1 MRRADDW
8 LNDDRLLP
16 VPRHARAQA
25 RAARGG
31 QGHERGA
38 TPNARAESGRGATTR
53 ARPVPRVRSTPNHHT
68 THTKST
74 ATPAAHPC
82 GFVCMHEIAAKRTP
96 QSTIHSTPGRNPHRL
111 GVTTL
116 RWVPVTDPG
125 FPLTNVPRSPRSP
138 AQSNRTPHRASR
150 IARARCTPRPPQG
163 LRYLNHPRLATSP
176 TDRNNRARMR
186 NQTAHCKRHTRA
198 PARARCTPN
207 LYRGLRGLNHHRLH
221 KGVKQAWVGRDTLPR
236 GIEQPRWQP
245 TPAIP
250 GTTRILLAAWSHR
263 EQQYSTSIW
272 SGRPPTKAVVDPLN
286 CGITRP
292 ESGRVRNPS
301 MLLTS
306 TGQDPALKHR
316 HLKKR

>member
-150 IARARCTPRPPQG
+150 IARARCTPDLHRG
-163 LRYLNHPRLATSP
+163 YAT
-176 TDRNNRARMR
+176 
-186 NQTAHCKRHTRA
+186 
-198 PARARCTPN
+198 
-207 LYRGLRGLNHHRLH
+207 
-221 KGVKQAWVGRDTLPR
+221 
-236 GIEQPRWQP
+236 
-245 TPAIP
+245 
-250 GTTRILLAAWSHR
+250 
-263 EQQYSTSIW
+263 
-272 SGRPPTKAVVDPLN
+272 
-286 CGITRP
+286 
-292 ESGRVRNPS
+292 
-301 MLLTS
+301 
-306 TGQDPALKHR
+306 
-316 HLKKR
+316 